1 MQADGQRKYMNKYHI
16 RFNHQHNGSGSVWRV
31 FENGVEHLVEHLD
44 IQVPIRDEVT
54 VENSVEKWNV
64 YCEGYLVIEN
74 KTARIT
80 DTPVFDWRKPTV
92 QMLGRWQPWHAGH
105 RALFERAIKKT
116 GQVCIMI
123 RDCQGWNHSNPFDLE
138 QVKQYIRADL
148 DTDYK
153 GQYEIIVVPNIVN
166 VTYGRDVGYII
177 EQETFDDATQ
187 AISATAIRKQ
197 MGVE

>member
-1 MQADGQRKYMNKYHI
+1 MNKYYI
-16 RFNHQHNGSGSVWRV
+16 RFNHQHNGNGQVWRV
-31 FENGVEHLVEHLD
+31 FENGQEYLVEHLD
-44 IQVPIRDEVT
+44 IQVPIQDKVT
-54 VENSVEKWNV
+54 IENSVEKWNV
-64 YCEGYLVIEN
+64 YCEGYMIIDN
-74 KTARIT
+74 GTASITKTPI
-80 DTPVFDWRKPTV
+80 FDWRKPTV

-105 RALFERAIKKT
+105 RALFDRAIKKT

-138 QVKQYIRADL
+138 EVKKYIRADL
-148 DTDYK
+148 DPEYK
-153 GQYEIIVVPNIVN
+153 GMYEIIVVPNIIN
-166 VTYGRDVGYII
+166 ITYGRDVGYII